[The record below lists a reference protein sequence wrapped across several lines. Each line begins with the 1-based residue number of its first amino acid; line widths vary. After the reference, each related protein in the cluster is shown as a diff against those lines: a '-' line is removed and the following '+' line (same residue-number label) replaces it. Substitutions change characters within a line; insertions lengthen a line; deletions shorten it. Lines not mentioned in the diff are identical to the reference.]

1 MLPYGAARLAASFRA
16 VRNHTIRIAEDIP
29 EEQYGFVAAAGTW
42 PVGQLLAHMALI
54 PRITHKVHGVE
65 HRTTLAGFDYF
76 GLRSALLAEQAKPRS
91 KAEVIELLR
100 SEGERFAD
108 WLASLSDEMLAEQ
121 VTDPSGKN
129 PQPRLEML
137 RGAKEHEM
145 HHRGQ
150 LMLIE
155 RMLGVVPHL
164 TRVMDARAE
173 QVRLAAIPE
182 TRR

>member
-1 MLPYGAARLAASFRA
+1 
-16 VRNHTIRIAEDIP
+16 
-29 EEQYGFVAAAGTW
+29 
-42 PVGQLLAHMALI
+42 MALI
-54 PRITHKVHGVE
+54 PRITHQVHGVE
-65 HRTTLAGFDYF
+65 HRTTLAGFGYF
-76 GLRSALLAEQAKPRS
+76 GLRSALLAEQTKPRS

-108 WLASLSDEMLAEQ
+108 WLASLSDEALTEQ

-129 PQPRLEML
+129 PQSRLEMML
-137 RGAKEHEM
+137 GAKEHEM

-164 TRVMDARAE
+164 TRVMDERAE
-173 QVRLAAIPE
+173 QLRLAAIPE
-182 TRR
+182 TGR